1 MTGPVGPAAG
11 AERRIVVG
19 VDDSQPARLALQ
31 WAQFLA
37 HVLDAEIDAVQ
48 AWEIS
53 AVEAEA
59 WVDDWNP
66 EKETAAQLR
75 TIVTEVLGSQ
85 PQVTVREIICQG
97 SAADELIRAS
107 EGAQML
113 IVGNRGHRGWHELL
127 LGSVSSSSA
136 THAHCPVLIVHADT
150 PPPPPGR

>member
-1 MTGPVGPAAG
+1 MTSPVDPAAG

-97 SAADELIRAS
+97 SAADELMIESGHVLPPHLDGCAVARA
-107 EGAQML
+107 G
-113 IVGNRGHRGWHELL
+113 VGRIYRAGY
-127 LGSVSSSSA
+127 
-136 THAHCPVLIVHADT
+136 
-150 PPPPPGR
+150 